1 MLGRAV
7 LVVLAAASLLASAAD
22 VKGQNKFFGVPIFNG
37 KKQAAD
43 GGAAAT
49 SEDGEDQTE
58 LAAFLT
64 NLGFAKYASREFLDK
79 LDDELAYDSI
89 EDMTYILDD
98 DEYAEVGMSK
108 EDATTIHEAAQ
119 REMLRRFLAAV
130 PVEAGMEPGGFV
142 KHLDK
147 LYAAGYEEPE
157 DLEDIEEEEASEL
170 GLTLAE
176 VKILA
181 SRAEEHE
188 ARELMTTMLVTYRDS
203 DGTNPFKDEEVW
215 RPMVEALV
223 AAGCETLQDVGHLSS
238 GEVTGLSDENLAKLQ
253 GDPRVLA
260 HTRKQ
265 EL

>member
-1 MLGRAV
+1 M
-7 LVVLAAASLLASAAD
+7 
-22 VKGQNKFFGVPIFNG
+22 
-37 KKQAAD
+37 
-43 GGAAAT
+43 GAAEGARGARSRGLSPAHPR
-49 SEDGEDQTE
+49 SEQVQCFSGVRQSLEGDPD
-58 LAAFLT
+58 
-64 NLGFAKYASREFLDK
+64 N
-79 LDDELAYDSI
+79 
-89 EDMTYILDD
+89 
-98 DEYAEVGMSK
+98 
-108 EDATTIHEAAQ
+108 
-119 REMLRRFLAAV
+119 
-130 PVEAGMEPGGFV
+130 
-142 KHLDK
+142 LDK

>member
-1 MLGRAV
+1 M

-223 AAGCETLQDVGHLSS
+223 AAGARRCRTSATS
-238 GEVTGLSDENLAKLQ
+238 RAA
-253 GDPRVLA
+253 R
-260 HTRKQ
+260 
-265 EL
+265 